1 MSRNWWYVQPIP
13 GHCRV
18 WRIRK
23 HIFGQ
28 LSPSRNKTD
37 WPLKWFVEDLSKKCN
52 RTPIPPISL
61 LTLVATV
68 SVSLKSFLTLV
79 RNIFGSLKGFLILDR
94 NVFRSLKGFLTL
106 DRNVFGGLK
115 GFLTIDR
122 NVLGSLKEFLTLDRN
137 TLDELMR
144 TSLPDNNQTIYLL
157 WGSLP
162 RHLFSWG
169 TFQSTPF
176 YRLLSVL
183 TGFFRLKSPLTE
195 IREVSIPT

>member
-79 RNIFGSLKGFLILDR
+79 RNIFGSLKGFL
-94 NVFRSLKGFLTL
+94 TA
-106 DRNVFGGLK
+106 
-115 GFLTIDR
+115 
-122 NVLGSLKEFLTLDRN
+122 DRN

-176 YRLLSVL
+176 LPTPVSTYRLLS
-183 TGFFRLKSPLTE
+183 T
-195 IREVSIPT
+195 